1 MVEIRLST
9 WSIKTRCF
17 CLVEFGLYLFLEK
30 KGKGILNLSKTA
42 KIIIVAGVI
51 FLAYFVFDSIN
62 RENTRKERL
71 NVIDDHFKKPF
82 KIEEELKEQY
92 DEDFLI
98 EMDNDFYMVT
108 VKDNKVVKT
117 VKQ

>member
-1 MVEIRLST
+1 
-9 WSIKTRCF
+9 
-17 CLVEFGLYLFLEK
+17 
-30 KGKGILNLSKTA
+30 LSKTA

-51 FLAYFVFDSIN
+51 FLAYFVFDTIN

-98 EMDNDFYMVT
+98 EMDDEFYMVT
-108 VKDNKVVKT
+108 VKENKVVKT

>member
-1 MVEIRLST
+1 
-9 WSIKTRCF
+9 
-17 CLVEFGLYLFLEK
+17 
-30 KGKGILNLSKTA
+30 LSKTA
-42 KIIIVAGVI
+42 KIIIITGIV

-71 NVIDDHFKKPF
+71 NVIDAHFNKPF

-98 EMDNDFYMVT
+98 EMDNEFYLVT

>member
-1 MVEIRLST
+1 
-9 WSIKTRCF
+9 
-17 CLVEFGLYLFLEK
+17 
-30 KGKGILNLSKTA
+30 LSKTA

-51 FLAYFVFDSIN
+51 FLAYFVFDSIT

-92 DEDFLI
+92 DNDFLI
-98 EMDNDFYMVT
+98 EMDNEFYMVT
-108 VKDNKVVKT
+108 VEDNKVIKT

>member
-1 MVEIRLST
+1 
-9 WSIKTRCF
+9 
-17 CLVEFGLYLFLEK
+17 
-30 KGKGILNLSKTA
+30 LSKTA

-62 RENTRKERL
+62 RENIRKERL

-98 EMDNDFYMVT
+98 EMDNEFYMVT
-108 VKDNKVVKT
+108 VEGNKVSKT

>member
-1 MVEIRLST
+1 M
-9 WSIKTRCF
+9 
-17 CLVEFGLYLFLEK
+17 
-30 KGKGILNLSKTA
+30 SKTA
-42 KIIIVAGVI
+42 KFIIIAGVF
-51 FLAYFVFDSIN
+51 FLIYFVFDTIN
-62 RENTRKERL
+62 RENLRKERL
-71 NVIDDHFKKPF
+71 NVIDNHFNKPF

-98 EMDNDFYMVT
+98 EMDDEFYMVT

>member
-1 MVEIRLST
+1 
-9 WSIKTRCF
+9 
-17 CLVEFGLYLFLEK
+17 
-30 KGKGILNLSKTA
+30 LSKTA
-42 KIIIVAGVI
+42 KIIIVSGII
-51 FLAYFVFDSIN
+51 FLTYFVFDSIN

-71 NVIDDHFKKPF
+71 NVIDAHFKKPF

-98 EMDNDFYMVT
+98 EVDNEFYMVT
-108 VKDNKVVKT
+108 VRDDKVVKT